1 MTSEYYEEEGPSRT
15 KTDVTQLV
23 QANDGIVP
31 SNEGGSNPEFAN
43 TGNLNEF
50 ASSLQESEQL
60 TARVK
65 DNQFK
70 IAKAKSQNAFQG
82 DLASHK
88 NGNSNSFQASKK
100 RSQASRQ
107 HIQKQYG
114 GGKALTITA
123 PMGNKRRST
132 NQNVVVNQAF
142 AKDKRDA
149 SPTSSITHRA
159 GELKVAESTNGQTQK
174 TITEQLN
181 LIEGEPLVINID

>member
-23 QANDGIVP
+23 QANDGRIP
-31 SNEGGSNPEFAN
+31 SNEGGSNNGFAN
-43 TGNLNEF
+43 TGNLNDF
-50 ASSLQESEQL
+50 ANSLQESENL
-60 TARVK
+60 TARAK

-70 IAKAKSQNAFQG
+70 IAKARSQNAFQG
-82 DLASHK
+82 DLASNK
-88 NGNSNSFQASKK
+88 NGNSNSFQVASKK

-114 GGKALTITA
+114 GGV

-142 AKDKRDA
+142 AKDRRDA

-159 GELKVAESTNGQTQK
+159 GEQKVADSANGQT
-174 TITEQLN
+174 
-181 LIEGEPLVINID
+181 